1 LTVVADRIARTLGT
15 LSLPIVQRRTTL
27 ARLMEQVLVLVA
39 KLVGELPH
47 HLPGSG
53 RRASSTRGAVMTI
66 VGPQQARGDDDQ

>member
-39 KLVGELPH
+39 KLVGELLH
-47 HLPGSG
+47 HLLVPG
-53 RRASSTRGAVMTI
+53 RRASSTHGAVMTL
-66 VGPQQARGDDDQ
+66 VGPLQARGDDDQ